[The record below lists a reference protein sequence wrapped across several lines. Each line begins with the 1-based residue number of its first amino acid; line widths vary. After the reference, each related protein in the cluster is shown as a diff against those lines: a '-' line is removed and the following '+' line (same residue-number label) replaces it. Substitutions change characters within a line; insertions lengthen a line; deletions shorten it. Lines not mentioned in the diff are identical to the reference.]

1 MINDSIKQYAV
12 DITTLTSDP
21 ANARKHSQR
30 NIDAIK
36 ASLSRFGQ
44 VKPIVTHKNATTVIA
59 GNGTLEAAKQ
69 LGWKKIAVVRSG
81 LEGMDATAFGIA
93 DNRTAELATWDL
105 DVLDKLTTGL
115 DEDLV
120 QASGF
125 LDGELDRLLAKD
137 TERGGAEHAKGMT
150 RSEEDYANDTVKT
163 FIVYLSLDDH
173 SKLVAHLDQVMEEHD
188 LLSHSE
194 ALLHLAGIDPDE
206 DD

>member
-12 DITTLTSDP
+12 DITILTSDP

-105 DVLDKLTTGL
+105 DVLDKLTTSL
-115 DEDLV
+115 DEDLME
-120 QASGF
+120 ASGF

-137 TERGGAEHAKGMT
+137 TERGGADHAKGMT

-163 FIVYLSLDDH
+163 FVIYLSLGDH
-173 SKLVAHLDQVMEEHD
+173 TKFVEHLDRIMEEQD

-194 ALLHLAGIDPDE
+194 AILHLAGIEPDE

>member
-12 DITTLTSDP
+12 DITILTSDP

-105 DVLDKLTTGL
+105 DVLDKLTTSL
-115 DEDLV
+115 DEDLME
-120 QASGF
+120 ASGF

-137 TERGGAEHAKGMT
+137 TERGGADHAKGMT

-163 FIVYLSLDDH
+163 FVIYLSLGDH
-173 SKLVAHLDQVMEEHD
+173 AKFVEHLDRIMEEQD

-194 ALLHLAGIDPDE
+194 AILHLAGIEPDE

>member
-12 DITTLTSDP
+12 DITILTSDP

-105 DVLDKLTTGL
+105 EVLDKLTDSL

-137 TERGGAEHAKGMT
+137 TERGGADHAKGMP

-163 FIVYLSLDDH
+163 LVIYLSLSDH
-173 SKLVAHLDQVMEEHD
+173 AKVVEHLDRIMEEQD

-194 ALLHLAGIDPDE
+194 AILHLAGIEPDE